1 MGIAERVYSKVFAMN
16 EPKGYYELHRVQYQL
31 PKEVQRLEVGN
42 GECQRVTKL
51 NARSLIGVG
60 ITYLPIKEHS
70 VISVGGSRGGHYIS
84 LGSGVFPHCCV
95 ETGRK
100 VQQRNPDPSQ
110 KLSEETFLE
119 KIT

>member
-60 ITYLPIKEHS
+60 ITYLPIKEHNLKCNFS
-70 VISVGGSRGGHYIS
+70 GWQQGWALYQPRHS
-84 LGSGVFPHCCV
+84 LLCGNRTRSS
-95 ETGRK
+95 TK
-100 VQQRNPDPSQ
+100 KS
-110 KLSEETFLE
+110 
-119 KIT
+119 